1 MFRECMFGINGTVSM
16 PLHCKS
22 ANRISSAAYIAAG
35 FLVIVILDF
44 TLKQYSNLQVLQHCS
59 KPAARAD

>member
-16 PLHCKS
+16 LLHCKS

-35 FLVIVILDF
+35 QLFIIYIGFHSEAVF
-44 TLKQYSNLQVLQHCS
+44 
-59 KPAARAD
+59 